1 MNGEN
6 RPTTRTKLLIGAVGL
21 VVAGVLLVPVTAAVV
36 DSMPGCETQADRDT
50 EALRSSIVRSE
61 PMLLTEITS
70 HSDCDSGGD
79 PWLEFATPYGTS
91 AATVTDQY
99 MSAGW
104 APASYSSAEL
114 AGPDEETAV
123 GVTKTLGGRRILMI
137 ITTKQGS
144 GRVTG
149 QMAFDS

>member
-1 MNGEN
+1 VNGEN
-6 RPTTRTKLLIGAVGL
+6 RPTARTKFLIGAVGL

-50 EALRSSIVRSE
+50 EALRSSIVRS
-61 PMLLTEITS
+61 LTEITD